1 MGVTRRDITC
11 IWKGTNETAGE
22 GACRKRNHPE
32 SVTTCHRDSLKFE
45 CKDKE
50 DLNSQPDKTVVENR
64 ISDSLH
70 SGMNFILHNFKE
82 DFRVLITS
90 STLVNINF

>member
-50 DLNSQPDKTVVENR
+50 DLNSQPDKTVVTNR

-70 SGMNFILHNFKE
+70 SGMKFILHNFKE
-82 DFRVLITS
+82 DFRVLK
-90 STLVNINF
+90 L